1 MLRTGYKAAYDRN
14 ELPVCPWDTV
24 QQCWLG
30 SDKSFSL
37 KRLLLEPR
45 QLKLSTMSQ
54 KEIRTFATIVVENR

>member
-1 MLRTGYKAAYDRN
+1 MLRTGYKAACDRN
-14 ELPVCPWDTV
+14 ELPACPSDAV

-30 SDKSFSL
+30 LDKSFCL